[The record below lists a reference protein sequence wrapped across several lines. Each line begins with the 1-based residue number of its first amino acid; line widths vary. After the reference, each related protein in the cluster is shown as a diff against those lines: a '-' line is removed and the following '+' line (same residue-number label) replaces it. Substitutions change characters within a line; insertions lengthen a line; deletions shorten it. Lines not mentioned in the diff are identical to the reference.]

1 MKDLEKA
8 KAYSEGKIIEALTAT
23 IEKAYLDGYQT
34 GYNEALAATKTPST
48 VNERMSYVDLDL
60 PNKTLW
66 ATDYLRGNDGKIIYC
81 TYDEAAP
88 LSIPSE
94 SDYESLMRNCTI
106 SLIAPDDSTKT
117 EKMYKISS
125 GDNYLA
131 LSSEKGFWLKP
142 DHISYFDQD
151 NMPCVKSLHRTK
163 SDKNERLPVILVKE
177 KVKSGNAL

>member
-1 MKDLEKA
+1 MFCFIFL
-8 KAYSEGKIIEALTAT
+8 SR
-23 IEKAYLDGYQT
+23 
-34 GYNEALAATKTPST
+34 S
-48 VNERMSYVDLDL
+48 S
-60 PNKTLW
+60 
-66 ATDYLRGNDGKIIYC
+66 
-81 TYDEAAP
+81 AP

-151 NMPCVKSLHRTK
+151 KMPCVKSLQRTK

-177 KVKSGNAL
+177 KVKGGNAL